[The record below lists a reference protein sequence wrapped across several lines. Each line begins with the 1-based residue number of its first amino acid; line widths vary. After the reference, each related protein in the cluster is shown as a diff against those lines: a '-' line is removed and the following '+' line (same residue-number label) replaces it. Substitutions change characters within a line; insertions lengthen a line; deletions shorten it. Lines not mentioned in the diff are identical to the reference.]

1 MKESSEQ
8 LVWSRAKET
17 EVSVK
22 KLLIVALVVASAFF
36 ASPAVGQERGPS
48 TPEERN
54 RAVQIATLL
63 ENDPLNKDQKALSRE
78 LLLWLIS
85 VPDISVTVCTNVL
98 GDYSKIKGDYAPTIT
113 AQLTFSEAKFIIE
126 HPDQAGD
133 EHQVYLAG
141 VEGVLK
147 TYQNIKKAK
156 PKVKI
161 EPLELLL
168 VKQQSGALAEFVKGA
183 MSGCKKGQ

>member
-1 MKESSEQ
+1 MSGKMLLCVT
-8 LVWSRAKET
+8 LV
-17 EVSVK
+17 
-22 KLLIVALVVASAFF
+22 LASGFF
-36 ASPAVGQERGPS
+36 ANPAVAQERGPS
-48 TPEERN
+48 TAAERK
-54 RAVQIATLL
+54 RAVEIATLL

-85 VPDISVTVCTNVL
+85 VPDISVTMCTNVL

-133 EHQVYLAG
+133 EHQIYLAG

-161 EPLELLL
+161 EPLEQLL
-168 VKQQSGALAEFVKGA
+168 VKQQAGELPEFVRGA